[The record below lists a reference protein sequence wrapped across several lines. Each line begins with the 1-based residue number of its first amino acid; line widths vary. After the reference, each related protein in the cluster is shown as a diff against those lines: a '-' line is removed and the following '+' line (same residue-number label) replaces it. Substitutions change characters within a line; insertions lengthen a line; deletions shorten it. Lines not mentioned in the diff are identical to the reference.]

1 MTGDSATA
9 AAVEMLERL
18 GDEGGGAPP
27 REELSVFGFI
37 VWRKN
42 KYECLRM
49 TIYSVFSMMYFVYRV
64 VLYLMLCCKTDM
76 DTLIAVFKSHGEGEG
91 RGGTGECKKAI
102 NSLEAKNIIQVFR
115 QLPIYCITANF

>member
-37 VWRKN
+37 VWCNN

-49 TIYSVFSMMYFVYRV
+49 TIYSVFSMMHFVQRV

-76 DTLIAVFKSHGEGEG
+76 DTLFAVLLF
-91 RGGTGECKKAI
+91 
-102 NSLEAKNIIQVFR
+102 
-115 QLPIYCITANF
+115 ANPMVKDGDPWLGNVKRP